1 MKKFFVF
8 SVICICISI
17 VICLGF
23 FALKEENKYTIEN
36 KNNSEIAESNSIN
49 HNVFEET
56 SYEEEKISH
65 IATLIINKYYKDC
78 EHTMTSSI
86 DIPYDMVN
94 MNREEVK
101 EKYPTWE
108 ILDFNK
114 NEVSIYKEFEG
125 ICNEHYEVSTKDGY
139 IIVYNLDEDNE
150 RRVYEIT
157 DISTEYLPTG
167 DISELKKGIRIEGIT
182 ELNSLMENYE

>member
-94 MNREEVK
+94 MNKEEVK

-157 DISTEYLPTG
+157 DISTEYLPPG

>member
-157 DISTEYLPTG
+157 DISTEYLPPG

>member
-94 MNREEVK
+94 MNKEEVK